1 MKIYPSAVYTETAT
15 TLINFSQLKRSFE
28 IMKTIKIILLV
39 LFTAGNILGQDHL
52 AGMVGEKT
60 PQGQIAPLIGANIMW
75 MGTTV
80 GTTSDEKGEFHIHRV
95 DETNKL
101 IISYIGYF
109 SDTLEI
115 ADQEFVEVVLL
126 SDEYKLDNVEVVGNT
141 SSTYNDFI
149 SVENKSVVTQKELK
163 KAACCTLS
171 ESFETNPSID
181 VSFTDA
187 ITGAKQIEMLGLSG
201 IYTQSTIENL
211 PYFRGLMSTV
221 GLTYVPG
228 PWVQAINVSKGIGSV
243 VNGFESITGQIDVD
257 IKKPFEV
264 DEKPFFINLYGDY
277 DQRFEGNLNYRFELS
292 EHLSSMTLFHA
303 SSRQNKFD
311 LNNDNFT
318 DMPAFSIFNL
328 MQRWQYIS
336 DSGWESQFGFQYVND
351 DKKGGTFSGSNYNY
365 NTKSEQFNIYG
376 KLGYIFPDQDI
387 KSFGIQWSFNNF
399 KNNSLFG
406 IRNYSGNQKNGYVN
420 FIYQSYIGSQVNKFR
435 TGASF
440 VFDEF
445 NETFLKQNYTR
456 IEKVPGT
463 FFEYTFSPDES
474 FSAILGTRGDYHNEY
489 GFMLTPRLHLRYS
502 PNTDWIF
509 RAVAGRGFRS
519 SNIFTENS
527 SVFASSRNIEI
538 NLLNNFGY
546 GLAQESAWN
555 FGLSATHYFLFDYRE
570 GTITVDFYRTN
581 FENINLADL
590 DTNPQKIIFSSVKNG
605 SYSNSLQV
613 ELNFQPFERFDTRI
627 AYRYL
632 DVKQN
637 INGTWLDRALSS
649 KNRALL
655 NFAYATEKVNEEDT
669 QMTYDITF
677 NWFDSKRIPTTSS
690 NPDGLRIGG
699 HSPSFV
705 VVNAQITRTFTK
717 DFDLYVGVENLFD
730 FRQHDL
736 IIDPANPNGKY
747 FDASLIWGPVN
758 GRMIYSGLRYS
769 L

>member
-1 MKIYPSAVYTETAT
+1 MKSVK
-15 TLINFSQLKRSFE
+15 LFLFV
-28 IMKTIKIILLV
+28 LL
-39 LFTAGNILGQDHL
+39 LAGNIFGQEHV

-60 PQGQIAPLIGANIMW
+60 PSGKISPLIGANIIW

-80 GTTSDEKGEFHIHRV
+80 GTTTDEKGEFHIHPV
-95 DETNKL
+95 KETKKL
-101 IISYIGYF
+101 IVSYIGYV
-109 SDTLEI
+109 SDTLEV
-115 ADQEFVEVVLL
+115 ANNDFLEVILQ
-126 SDEYKLDNVEVVGNT
+126 SDDYKLGNVEVVGNT
-141 SSTYNDFI
+141 SSTFNDFM
-149 SVENKSVVTQKELK
+149 SVENKSVMTQKELK

-187 ITGAKQIEMLGLSG
+187 ITGARQIEMLGLSG

-211 PYFRGLMSTV
+211 PYFRGLMSSV

-228 PWVQAINVSKGIGSV
+228 PWVQAINVAKGIGSV

-257 IKKPFEV
+257 IKKPFAI
-264 DEKPFFINLYGDY
+264 DEKPVYLNLYGDN
-277 DQRFEGNLNYRFELS
+277 DQRFEGNFNYRFELS
-292 EHLSSMTLFHA
+292 EHLSAMTLLHA
-303 SSRQNKFD
+303 SSRQTKIDMNS
-311 LNNDNFT
+311 DNFM
-318 DMPAFSIFNL
+318 DMPAFTIFNL
-328 MQRWQYIS
+328 MQRWQYVS
-336 DSGWESQFGFQYVND
+336 DSGWESQLGFQYVND
-351 DKKGGTFSGSNYNY
+351 DKNGGTFHGSNYNY
-365 NTKSEQFNIYG
+365 NTKSEQWNVYG
-376 KLGYIFPDQDI
+376 KLGYVFPDQDVQ
-387 KSFGIQWSFNNF
+387 SFGLQWSFNNF

-406 IRNYSGNQKNGYVN
+406 MRNYSGNQKNGYFN
-420 FIYQSYIGSQVNKFR
+420 FIYQSIIGSPVHKFR

-445 NETFLKQNYTR
+445 NETFLTQNYSR
-456 IEKVPGT
+456 IEKVPGA
-463 FFEYTFSPDES
+463 FFEYTFNPDES
-474 FSAILGTRGDYHNEY
+474 FSAILGTRGDFHNEY
-489 GFMLTPRLHLRYS
+489 GFMFTPRLHLRYS
-502 PNTDWIF
+502 PNADWIF

-519 SNIFTENS
+519 SNIFNEYS

-538 NLLNNFGY
+538 NQLNNFGY

-555 FGLSATHYFLFDYRE
+555 FGVSATHYFLYNYRE

-581 FENINLADL
+581 FENINIADL

-637 INGTWLDRALSS
+637 INNAWMDRALSS
-649 KNRALL
+649 KNRVLL
-655 NFAYATEKVNEEDT
+655 NFGYATEKENEEDV
-669 QMTYDITF
+669 QMTYDLTL
-677 NWFDSKRIPTTSS
+677 NWFDSKRIPSTSA
-690 NPDGLRIGG
+690 NPDGLHAIER
-699 HSPSFV
+699 SPAFA
-705 VVNAQITRTFTK
+705 VVNAQVTRTFTK
-717 DFDLYVGVENLFD
+717 DFDLYIGVENLFD

-736 IIDPANPNGKY
+736 IIDPSNPNGKY